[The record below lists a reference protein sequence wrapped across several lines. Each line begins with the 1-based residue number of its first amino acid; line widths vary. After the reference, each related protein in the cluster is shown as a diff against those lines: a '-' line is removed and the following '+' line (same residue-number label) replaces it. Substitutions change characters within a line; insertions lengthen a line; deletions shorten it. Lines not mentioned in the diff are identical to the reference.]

1 MNRQPKPL
9 AGKARLHNRLE
20 ETYAEARQHSIC
32 NWEPER
38 RANPT
43 PVDAPMRAH
52 WTIEAAVIL
61 VCIAIA
67 CIVIAASLE
76 FVDRF
81 AGAL

>member
-1 MNRQPKPL
+1 M
-9 AGKARLHNRLE
+9 
-20 ETYAEARQHSIC
+20 T
-32 NWEPER
+32 ER

-67 CIVIAASLE
+67 CIVIAAALE
-76 FVDRF
+76 IVDRF